1 MMLCSEEGETMAE
14 RIEPLEESHLDA
26 CAHLLVS
33 AFNAAPWNESWS
45 FDTAKKTLYQTLEA
59 PGFLGFVSVEDEIM
73 GFATGC
79 CEQDDT
85 KEVFYLDTLC
95 VRLDMQG
102 KGEGSRLLE
111 HLKGHLEKSGINTI
125 YLITHRDT
133 PAESFYKKN
142 GYQVSGKD
150 IVMICEW

>member
-1 MMLCSEEGETMAE
+1 MSE
-14 RIEPLEESHLDA
+14 RIEAFETEHLDE
-26 CAHLLVS
+26 CAHLIVS
-33 AFNAAPWNESWS
+33 AFNIEPWNESWT
-45 FDTAKKTLYQTLEA
+45 FDTAQKTLYQTLEA
-59 PGFLGFVSVEDEIM
+59 PGFIGVVSVADEVM

-85 KEVFYLDTLC
+85 KEVFYLETLC
-95 VRLDMQG
+95 VKPDMQG
-102 KGEGSRLLE
+102 RGVGSRLLE
-111 HLKGHLEKSGINTI
+111 HLKGHLEKRGINTV

-142 GYQVSGKD
+142 GYRVSEED